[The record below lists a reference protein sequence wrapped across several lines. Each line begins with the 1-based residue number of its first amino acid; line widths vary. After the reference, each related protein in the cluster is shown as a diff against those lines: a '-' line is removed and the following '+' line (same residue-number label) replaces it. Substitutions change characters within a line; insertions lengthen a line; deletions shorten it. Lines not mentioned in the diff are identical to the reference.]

1 MTEESPEPSG
11 KRRGK
16 KLMIWVIAV
25 IVALPVLFYL
35 FELVVPKY
43 LPSNF

>member
-1 MTEESPEPSG
+1 MTEESPAPSG

-35 FELVVPKY
+35 FEFVVPKY
-43 LPSNF
+43 LPANF